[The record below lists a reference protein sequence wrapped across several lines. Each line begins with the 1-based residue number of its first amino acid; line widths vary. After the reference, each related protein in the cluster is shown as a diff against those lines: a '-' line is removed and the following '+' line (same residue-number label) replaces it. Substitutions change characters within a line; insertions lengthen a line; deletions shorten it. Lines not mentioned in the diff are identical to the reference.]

1 MEGNKWQLKIKKPM
15 KGSIGTSFIIEKIPA
30 TRKMS
35 CSKCIYYQGDG
46 SCMKKPIVLSE
57 VGYDFYKNCKDFTL
71 PNIKSKVNKESAIET
86 RVTRT
91 VRSSKAKETRLVNNI
106 RKLLYEKYN
115 YNHVSKEINLSRLEA
130 LKLYEKHYPVYTGDM
145 TKPKVIHM
153 TGAGLSINDIAQFYN
168 VNESI
173 VRNILNESK
182 EKVDSIKSNKNSIFN
197 KSNTVNTSKKTRI
210 SEIKSMIDNSKDLN
224 FIGEKLN
231 IDKYEVF
238 KIYEK
243 HYPKYKNLK
252 PTKNVITEM
261 NKLGLSYKNIADF
274 YKVDKKYI
282 SNIMKSNNSINSNQK
297 SVNKIKSKQRK
308 KENIIKRLDSILGED
323 DILKKA
329 QKNKQDY
336 YDAGMKNIKNNNVK
350 SSEIISL
357 TDKSGNLDIKK
368 VKSHVRFLE
377 KNSLVNRKELNKYYE
392 IIDAYDKK
400 DIKGS
405 KKKKSYNI

>member
-1 MEGNKWQLKIKKPM
+1 MAAKNKKPM

-115 YNHVSKEINLSRLEA
+115 YNHVSKKINLSRLEA

-182 EKVDSIKSNKNSIFN
+182 EKVDSIKSDKNSIFN
-197 KSNTVNTSKKTRI
+197 KSDTVKISKKTRI

-282 SNIMKSNNSINSNQK
+282 SNIMKPNNSINSNRK

-336 YDAGMKNIKNNNVK
+336 YDTGMKNISSNNVK

-368 VKSHVRFLE
+368 VKSHVSFLE
-377 KNSLVNRKELNKYYE
+377 KNSLVNRKELNKYYD
-392 IIDAYDKK
+392 IIDEYDKK

>member
-1 MEGNKWQLKIKKPM
+1 MAAKNKKPM

-115 YNHVSKEINLSRLEA
+115 YNHVSKKINLSRLEA

-182 EKVDSIKSNKNSIFN
+182 EKVDSIKSDKNSIFN
-197 KSNTVNTSKKTRI
+197 KSDTVKISKKTRI

-243 HYPKYKNLK
+243 HYPKYNNLK

-282 SNIMKSNNSINSNQK
+282 SNIMKPNNSINSNQK

-329 QKNKQDY
+329 QKNKEDY
-336 YDAGMKNIKNNNVK
+336 YDTGMKNISSNNVK

-368 VKSHVRFLE
+368 VKNHVNFLE
-377 KNSLVNRKELNKYYE
+377 KNSLVNRKELNKYYD
-392 IIDAYDKK
+392 IIDEYDKK

>member
-1 MEGNKWQLKIKKPM
+1 MAAKNKKPM

-115 YNHVSKEINLSRLEA
+115 YNHVSKKINLSRLEA
-130 LKLYEKHYPVYTGDM
+130 LKLYEKHYPVYKGDM

-182 EKVDSIKSNKNSIFN
+182 EKVDSIKSDKNSIFN
-197 KSNTVNTSKKTRI
+197 KSDTVKISKKTRI

-282 SNIMKSNNSINSNQK
+282 SNIMKPNNSINSNQK

-329 QKNKQDY
+329 QKNKEDY
-336 YDAGMKNIKNNNVK
+336 YDAGMKNISSNNVK

-368 VKSHVRFLE
+368 VKSHVSFLE
-377 KNSLVNRKELNKYYE
+377 KNSLVNRKELNKYYD
-392 IIDAYDKK
+392 IIDEYDKK

>member
-1 MEGNKWQLKIKKPM
+1 MAAKNKKPM

-46 SCMKKPIVLSE
+46 SCIKKPIVLSE

-115 YNHVSKEINLSRLEA
+115 YNHVSKKINLSRLEA

-243 HYPKYKNLK
+243 HYPKYNNLK

-282 SNIMKSNNSINSNQK
+282 SNIMKPNNSINSNRK

-336 YDAGMKNIKNNNVK
+336 YDTGMKNISSNNVK

-368 VKSHVRFLE
+368 VKSHVSFLE
-377 KNSLVNRKELNKYYE
+377 KNSLVNRKELNKYYD
-392 IIDAYDKK
+392 IIDEYDKK

>member
-1 MEGNKWQLKIKKPM
+1 MAAKNKKPM

-282 SNIMKSNNSINSNQK
+282 SNIMKPNNSINSNQK

-336 YDAGMKNIKNNNVK
+336 YDTGMKNINSNNVK

-368 VKSHVRFLE
+368 VKSHVSFLE

>member
-1 MEGNKWQLKIKKPM
+1 MAAKNKKPM

-115 YNHVSKEINLSRLEA
+115 YNHVSKKINLSRLEA

-182 EKVDSIKSNKNSIFN
+182 EKVDSIKSDKNSIFN
-197 KSNTVNTSKKTRI
+197 KSDTVKISKKTRI

-282 SNIMKSNNSINSNQK
+282 SNIMKPNNSINSNQK

-336 YDAGMKNIKNNNVK
+336 YDTGMKNINSNNVK

-368 VKSHVRFLE
+368 VKSHVSFLE
-377 KNSLVNRKELNKYYE
+377 KNSLVNRKELNKYYD
-392 IIDAYDKK
+392 IIDEYDKK

>member
-1 MEGNKWQLKIKKPM
+1 MAAKNKKPM

-115 YNHVSKEINLSRLEA
+115 YNHVSKKINLSRLEA

-182 EKVDSIKSNKNSIFN
+182 EKVDSIKSDKNSIFN
-197 KSNTVNTSKKTRI
+197 KSDTVKISKKTRI

-282 SNIMKSNNSINSNQK
+282 SNIMKPNNSINSNQK

-329 QKNKQDY
+329 QKNKEAY
-336 YDAGMKNIKNNNVK
+336 YDAGMKNISSNNVK

-368 VKSHVRFLE
+368 VKSHVSFLE
-377 KNSLVNRKELNKYYE
+377 KNSLVNRKELNKYYD
-392 IIDAYDKK
+392 IIDTYDKK

>member
-1 MEGNKWQLKIKKPM
+1 MAAKNKKPM

-197 KSNTVNTSKKTRI
+197 KSDTVKISKKTRI

-282 SNIMKSNNSINSNQK
+282 SNIMKPNNSINSNQK

-336 YDAGMKNIKNNNVK
+336 YDTGMKNISSNNVK

-368 VKSHVRFLE
+368 VKSHVSFLE
-377 KNSLVNRKELNKYYE
+377 KNSLVNRKELNKYYD
-392 IIDAYDKK
+392 IIDEYDKK

>member
-1 MEGNKWQLKIKKPM
+1 
-15 KGSIGTSFIIEKIPA
+15 
-30 TRKMS
+30 
-35 CSKCIYYQGDG
+35 
-46 SCMKKPIVLSE
+46 
-57 VGYDFYKNCKDFTL
+57 
-71 PNIKSKVNKESAIET
+71 
-86 RVTRT
+86 
-91 VRSSKAKETRLVNNI
+91 
-106 RKLLYEKYN
+106 
-115 YNHVSKEINLSRLEA
+115 
-130 LKLYEKHYPVYTGDM
+130 
-145 TKPKVIHM
+145 
-153 TGAGLSINDIAQFYN
+153 
-168 VNESI
+168 
-173 VRNILNESK
+173 
-182 EKVDSIKSNKNSIFN
+182 
-197 KSNTVNTSKKTRI
+197 
-210 SEIKSMIDNSKDLN
+210 MIDNSKDLN

-282 SNIMKSNNSINSNQK
+282 SNIMKPNNSINSNQK

-336 YDAGMKNIKNNNVK
+336 YDTGMKNINSNNVK

-368 VKSHVRFLE
+368 VKVYVSFLE
-377 KNSLVNRKELNKYYE
+377 KT
-392 IIDAYDKK
+392 A
-400 DIKGS
+400 
-405 KKKKSYNI
+405 

>member
-1 MEGNKWQLKIKKPM
+1 MAAKNKKPM

-46 SCMKKPIVLSE
+46 SCIKKPIVLSE

-115 YNHVSKEINLSRLEA
+115 YNHVSKKINLSRLEA

-282 SNIMKSNNSINSNQK
+282 SNIMKPNNSINSNQK

-336 YDAGMKNIKNNNVK
+336 YDTGMKNISSNNVK

-368 VKSHVRFLE
+368 VKSHVSFLE
-377 KNSLVNRKELNKYYE
+377 KNSLVNRKELNKYYD
-392 IIDAYDKK
+392 IIDEYDKK

>member
-1 MEGNKWQLKIKKPM
+1 MAAKNKKPM

-197 KSNTVNTSKKTRI
+197 KSDTVKISKKTRI

-282 SNIMKSNNSINSNQK
+282 SNIMKPNNSINSNQK

-336 YDAGMKNIKNNNVK
+336 YDAGMKNISSNNVK

-368 VKSHVRFLE
+368 VKSHVSFLE
-377 KNSLVNRKELNKYYE
+377 KNSLVNRKELNKYYD
-392 IIDAYDKK
+392 IIDEYDKK

>member
-1 MEGNKWQLKIKKPM
+1 MAAKNKKPM

-115 YNHVSKEINLSRLEA
+115 YNHVSKKINLSRLEA

-182 EKVDSIKSNKNSIFN
+182 EKVDSIKSDKNSIFN
-197 KSNTVNTSKKTRI
+197 KSDTVKISKKTRI

-282 SNIMKSNNSINSNQK
+282 SNIMKPNNSINSNQK

-329 QKNKQDY
+329 QKNKEDY
-336 YDAGMKNIKNNNVK
+336 YDAGMKNISSNNVK

-368 VKSHVRFLE
+368 VKSHVSFLE
-377 KNSLVNRKELNKYYE
+377 KNSLVNRKELNKYYD
-392 IIDAYDKK
+392 IIDTYDKK

>member
-1 MEGNKWQLKIKKPM
+1 MAAKNKKPM

-282 SNIMKSNNSINSNQK
+282 SNIMKSNKSINSNQK

-357 TDKSGNLDIKK
+357 TNKSGNLDIKK

>member
-1 MEGNKWQLKIKKPM
+1 MAAKNKKPM

-115 YNHVSKEINLSRLEA
+115 YNHVSKKINLSRLEA

-182 EKVDSIKSNKNSIFN
+182 EKVDSIKSDKNSIFN
-197 KSNTVNTSKKTRI
+197 KSDTVKISKKTRI

-282 SNIMKSNNSINSNQK
+282 SNIMKPNNSINSNQK

-329 QKNKQDY
+329 QKNKEDY
-336 YDAGMKNIKNNNVK
+336 YDAGMKNISSNNVK

-368 VKSHVRFLE
+368 VKSHVSFLE
-377 KNSLVNRKELNKYYE
+377 KNSLVNRKELNKYYD
-392 IIDAYDKK
+392 IIDEYDKK

>member
-1 MEGNKWQLKIKKPM
+1 MAAKNKKPM

-46 SCMKKPIVLSE
+46 SCIKKPIVLSE

-115 YNHVSKEINLSRLEA
+115 YNHVSKKINLSRLEA

-182 EKVDSIKSNKNSIFN
+182 EKVDSIKSDKNSIFN
-197 KSNTVNTSKKTRI
+197 KSDTVKISKKTRI

-282 SNIMKSNNSINSNQK
+282 SNIMKPNNSINSNRK

-336 YDAGMKNIKNNNVK
+336 YDTGMKNISSNNVK

-368 VKSHVRFLE
+368 VKSHVSFLE
-377 KNSLVNRKELNKYYE
+377 KNSLVNRKELNKYYD
-392 IIDAYDKK
+392 IIDEYDKK

>member
-1 MEGNKWQLKIKKPM
+1 MAAKNKKQM

>member
-1 MEGNKWQLKIKKPM
+1 MYLTK
-15 KGSIGTSFIIEKIPA
+15 
-30 TRKMS
+30 
-35 CSKCIYYQGDG
+35 
-46 SCMKKPIVLSE
+46 
-57 VGYDFYKNCKDFTL
+57 
-71 PNIKSKVNKESAIET
+71 
-86 RVTRT
+86 
-91 VRSSKAKETRLVNNI
+91 
-106 RKLLYEKYN
+106 
-115 YNHVSKEINLSRLEA
+115 INLSRLEA

-197 KSNTVNTSKKTRI
+197 KSDTVKISKKTRI

-282 SNIMKSNNSINSNQK
+282 SNIMKPNNSINSNQK

-336 YDAGMKNIKNNNVK
+336 YDTGMKNINSNNVK

-368 VKSHVRFLE
+368 VKNHVNFLE
-377 KNSLVNRKELNKYYE
+377 KNSLVNRKELNKYYD
-392 IIDAYDKK
+392 IIDEYDKK

>member
-1 MEGNKWQLKIKKPM
+1 MAAKNKKPM
-15 KGSIGTSFIIEKIPA
+15 KGSIGTSFIIEKILA

-115 YNHVSKEINLSRLEA
+115 YNHVSKKINLSRLEA

-182 EKVDSIKSNKNSIFN
+182 EKVDSIKSDKNSIFN
-197 KSNTVNTSKKTRI
+197 KSDTVKISKKTRI

-243 HYPKYKNLK
+243 HYPKYNNLK

-282 SNIMKSNNSINSNQK
+282 SNIMKPNNSINSNQK

-329 QKNKQDY
+329 QKNKEDY
-336 YDAGMKNIKNNNVK
+336 YDTGMKNISSNNVK

-368 VKSHVRFLE
+368 VKNHVNFLE
-377 KNSLVNRKELNKYYE
+377 KNSLVNRKELNKYYD
-392 IIDAYDKK
+392 IIDEYDKK

>member
-1 MEGNKWQLKIKKPM
+1 MAAKNKKPM

-115 YNHVSKEINLSRLEA
+115 YNHVSKKINLSRLEA

-182 EKVDSIKSNKNSIFN
+182 EKVDSIKSDKNSIFN
-197 KSNTVNTSKKTRI
+197 KSDTVKISKKTRI

-282 SNIMKSNNSINSNQK
+282 SNIMKPNNSINSNRK

-336 YDAGMKNIKNNNVK
+336 YDTGMKNISSNNVK

-368 VKSHVRFLE
+368 VKNHVSFLE
-377 KNSLVNRKELNKYYE
+377 KNSLVNRKELNKYYD
-392 IIDAYDKK
+392 IIDEYDKK

>member
-1 MEGNKWQLKIKKPM
+1 MAAKNKKPM

-71 PNIKSKVNKESAIET
+71 PNTKSKVNKGSATET
-86 RVTRT
+86 RGTRT

-115 YNHVSKEINLSRLEA
+115 YNHVSKKINLSRLEA

-182 EKVDSIKSNKNSIFN
+182 EKVDSIKSDKNSIFN
-197 KSNTVNTSKKTRI
+197 KSDTVKISKKTRI

-282 SNIMKSNNSINSNQK
+282 SNIMKPNNSINSNQK

-336 YDAGMKNIKNNNVK
+336 YDTGMKNINSNNVK

-368 VKSHVRFLE
+368 VKSHVSFLE
-377 KNSLVNRKELNKYYE
+377 KNSLVNRKELNKYYD
-392 IIDAYDKK
+392 IIDEYDKK

>member
-1 MEGNKWQLKIKKPM
+1 MAAKNKKPM

-197 KSNTVNTSKKTRI
+197 KSDTVKISKKTRI

-282 SNIMKSNNSINSNQK
+282 SNIMKPNNSINSNQK

-336 YDAGMKNIKNNNVK
+336 YDTGMKNINSNNVK

-368 VKSHVRFLE
+368 VKSHVSFLE
-377 KNSLVNRKELNKYYE
+377 KNSLVNRKELNKYYD
-392 IIDAYDKK
+392 IIDEYDKK

>member
-1 MEGNKWQLKIKKPM
+1 MAAKNKKPM

>member
-1 MEGNKWQLKIKKPM
+1 MAAKNKKPM

-46 SCMKKPIVLSE
+46 SCIKKPIVLSE

-182 EKVDSIKSNKNSIFN
+182 EKVDSIKSDKNSIFN
-197 KSNTVNTSKKTRI
+197 KSDTVKISKKTRI

-282 SNIMKSNNSINSNQK
+282 SNIMKPNNSINSNRK

-336 YDAGMKNIKNNNVK
+336 YDTGMKNISSNNVK

-368 VKSHVRFLE
+368 VKSHVSFLE
-377 KNSLVNRKELNKYYE
+377 KNSLVNRKELNKYYD
-392 IIDAYDKK
+392 IIDEYDKK

>member
-1 MEGNKWQLKIKKPM
+1 MAAKNKKPM

-115 YNHVSKEINLSRLEA
+115 YNHVSKKINLSRLEA

-182 EKVDSIKSNKNSIFN
+182 EKVDSIKSDKNSIFN
-197 KSNTVNTSKKTRI
+197 KSDTVKISKKTRI

-282 SNIMKSNNSINSNQK
+282 SNIMKPNNSINSNQK

-336 YDAGMKNIKNNNVK
+336 YDAGMKNISSNNVK

-368 VKSHVRFLE
+368 VKSHVSFLE
-377 KNSLVNRKELNKYYE
+377 KNSLVNRKELNKYYD
-392 IIDAYDKK
+392 IIDEYDKK

>member
-1 MEGNKWQLKIKKPM
+1 MAAKNKKPM

-197 KSNTVNTSKKTRI
+197 KSDTVKISKKTRI

-336 YDAGMKNIKNNNVK
+336 YDTGMKNINSNNVK

-368 VKSHVRFLE
+368 VKSHVSFLE

>member
-1 MEGNKWQLKIKKPM
+1 MAAKNKKPM

-357 TDKSGNLDIKK
+357 TNKSGNLDIKK

>member
-1 MEGNKWQLKIKKPM
+1 MAAKNKKPM

-282 SNIMKSNNSINSNQK
+282 SNIMKSNKSINSNQK

>member
-1 MEGNKWQLKIKKPM
+1 MAAKNKKPM

-197 KSNTVNTSKKTRI
+197 KSDTVKISKKTRI

-282 SNIMKSNNSINSNQK
+282 SNIMKPNNSINSNRK

-336 YDAGMKNIKNNNVK
+336 YDTGMKNISSNNVK

-368 VKSHVRFLE
+368 VKSHVSFLE
-377 KNSLVNRKELNKYYE
+377 KNSLVNRKELNKYYD
-392 IIDAYDKK
+392 IIDEYDKK

>member
-1 MEGNKWQLKIKKPM
+1 MAAKNKKPM

-197 KSNTVNTSKKTRI
+197 KSDTVKISKKTRI

-282 SNIMKSNNSINSNQK
+282 SNIMKPNNSINSNQK

-329 QKNKQDY
+329 QKNKEDY
-336 YDAGMKNIKNNNVK
+336 YDTGMKNINSNNVK

-368 VKSHVRFLE
+368 VKSHVSFLE
-377 KNSLVNRKELNKYYE
+377 KNSLVNRKELNKYYD
-392 IIDAYDKK
+392 IIDEYDKK

>member
-1 MEGNKWQLKIKKPM
+1 MAAKNKKPM

-115 YNHVSKEINLSRLEA
+115 YNHVSKKINLSRLEA

-182 EKVDSIKSNKNSIFN
+182 EKVDSIKSDKNSIFN
-197 KSNTVNTSKKTRI
+197 KSDTVKISKKTRI

-282 SNIMKSNNSINSNQK
+282 SNIMKPNNSINSNQK

-336 YDAGMKNIKNNNVK
+336 YDTGMKNINSNNVK

-368 VKSHVRFLE
+368 VKSHVSFLE
-377 KNSLVNRKELNKYYE
+377 KNSLVNRKELNKYYD
-392 IIDAYDKK
+392 IIDTYDKK

>member
-1 MEGNKWQLKIKKPM
+1 MAAKNKKPM

-46 SCMKKPIVLSE
+46 SCMKKPNVLSE

-261 NKLGLSYKNIADF
+261 NKLVLSYKNIADF

-357 TDKSGNLDIKK
+357 TNKSGNLDIKK

>member
-1 MEGNKWQLKIKKPM
+1 MAAKNKKPM

-130 LKLYEKHYPVYTGDM
+130 LKIYEKHYPVYTGDM

-197 KSNTVNTSKKTRI
+197 KSDTVKISKKTRI

-282 SNIMKSNNSINSNQK
+282 SNIMKPNNSINSNRK

-336 YDAGMKNIKNNNVK
+336 YDTGMKNISSNNVK

-368 VKSHVRFLE
+368 VKSHVSFLE
-377 KNSLVNRKELNKYYE
+377 KNSLVNRKELNKYYD
-392 IIDAYDKK
+392 IIDEYDKK